1 MKFPEAQQEQK
12 RKASHPARGAWIE
25 IVIVGAREPE
35 PLSHPARG
43 AWIEMGKWTW
53 PRSQP
58 ESHPARGA
66 WIEISQHPVRCR
78 KRLVAPRKGCVD

>member
-43 AWIEMGKWTW
+43 AWIE
-53 PRSQP
+53 
-58 ESHPARGA
+58 
-66 WIEISQHPVRCR
+66 ISQHPVRCR